1 MLTRGHFIGE
11 IVDAFS
17 DLAGQLDTRGRLGL
31 TDLNIHIESFL
42 KTCLNLL
49 YGLALENLNE
59 QRSNAPG
66 LDLGDRTK
74 GWAFQITSQRSTA
87 KVNETL
93 RALTDQQ
100 LQAYR
105 GNIRILIAGR
115 KQTRYR
121 LGPELKRHAGFSDT
135 DIWDLDDLCR
145 RCMDLPLDT
154 LQALY
159 RHVQSEFARIKIELE
174 VPDEEGHFPTS
185 IADHVEPIARPRL
198 SDLRLLNAAFE
209 KEGLGG
215 DLKVTRAMISDLSAN
230 LARLPRITRDFLAT
244 MIEQSQESTRAGAE
258 LTIMLNADAF
268 DRFVSYPDKAG
279 ELRILQ
285 TYNFIDLCES
295 DEPNLS
301 PHWRVWLPP
310 LRCEWVHVMRAFA
323 AKRKIGL
330 RRYLVSLDFSDF

>member
-59 QRSNAPG
+59 ERSNAPG

-93 RALTDQQ
+93 QAITDEH
-100 LQAYR
+100 LQAYK

-115 KQTRYR
+115 KQTRYTISSD
-121 LGPELKRHAGFSDT
+121 LKNRAIFADT

-145 RCMDLPLDT
+145 RCMDLPIDT
-154 LQALY
+154 LQTLY
-159 RHVQSEFARIKIELE
+159 QHVQSEFARVKIELE
-174 VPDEEGHFPTS
+174 VPDDEGRFPTS
-185 IADHVEPIARPRL
+185 VADFVEGVAQPKL
-198 SDLRLLNAAFE
+198 SDLRSLHATLLE
-209 KEGLGG
+209 EGLVSRRSETIK
-215 DLKVTRAMISDLSAN
+215 LVTELSNN
-230 LARLPRITRDFLAT
+230 LSRLPRITRDFLAA
-244 MIEQSQESTRAGAE
+244 MIAQSEESARAGAN
-258 LTIMLNADAF
+258 LTILVNVDIF
-268 DRFVSYPDKAG
+268 DRFVRYPDKEG
-279 ELRILQ
+279 ELRILRGLG
-285 TYNFIDLCES
+285 FIDLCDP
-295 DEPNLS
+295 DEPGLS
-301 PHWRVWLPP
+301 YHWRVWLPP
-310 LRCEWVHVMRAFA
+310 MNSEQAHVMREFA
-323 AKRKIGL
+323 EERNIGL
-330 RRYLVSLDFSDF
+330 QQYLVSLDFSGF